1 MNPWGELRRRAESF
15 SGLCEILKIFCA
27 KENAESERNLLI
39 GAEEEERYQDVG
51 ERVDKRF
58 RDEGRGISR

>member
-1 MNPWGELRRRAESF
+1 M
-15 SGLCEILKIFCA
+15 LKVKI
-27 KENAESERNLLI
+27 NLLI

-58 RDEGRGISR
+58 RDGGH